1 MTDEKFFCPA
11 CGAPLPVSDPGQ
23 AVTCEACGRV
33 STPTEWV
40 REAEI
45 REEGY
50 IDLTP
55 DEPTGTAEGL
65 TSSAVTPPPFESGWS
80 SGEAGSAE
88 SGEPGSAKVFSTP
101 ETPSGGP
108 TVIEGGVPP
117 RKNQSMNPWIIAGIV
132 ILVILCISCLC
143 LLAAMGVF
151 GAVLSEFSGTGT
163 WNYMVP

>member
-65 TSSAVTPPPFESGWS
+65 TSRCNPAALRLSVAAQNPRT
-80 SGEAGSAE
+80 
-88 SGEPGSAKVFSTP
+88 GSAKVFHPGTALRRADRH
-101 ETPSGGP
+101 E
-108 TVIEGGVPP
+108 
-117 RKNQSMNPWIIAGIV
+117 
-132 ILVILCISCLC
+132 
-143 LLAAMGVF
+143 AAF
-151 GAVLSEFSGTGT
+151 PA
-163 WNYMVP
+163 